1 MAGETIVTIVGNLTA
16 DPELRT
22 FQNGSM
28 VANFTVASTP
38 RTFNR
43 QTNQWDDGQALFLRC
58 SCWRDMANHV
68 AQSLKKGVRVIV
80 QGRLTQR
87 SYQAQDGSNRT
98 VMELQVDEI
107 GPSLRYA
114 VAAVA
119 KQAQANGFHGGQ
131 PAQAVAPAY
140 SGGASY
146 GNVGEPQSPEGD
158 PWAKAKP
165 PADFGAG
172 DDPEF

>member
-28 VANFTVASTP
+28 VANFTVAATP

-43 QTNQWDDGQALFLRC
+43 QTSQWDDGQALFLRC

-98 VMELQVDEI
+98 VMDLQVDEV
-107 GPSLRYA
+107 GPLAEVCGGRGR
-114 VAAVA
+114 
-119 KQAQANGFHGGQ
+119 QA
-131 PAQAVAPAY
+131 
-140 SGGASY
+140 
-146 GNVGEPQSPEGD
+146 
-158 PWAKAKP
+158 
-165 PADFGAG
+165 GAG
-172 DDPEF
+172 QRLPRRPARPGRGARVFGRRLVRECGRTAGG